1 MKTGVLLETLINISK
16 ISKTDF
22 SIYLNMA
29 PSSLSKILNGSRLPY
44 SKEKK
49 QFSRMAAGYFAEA
62 LYCLNCHM
70 KLKVIFPA
78 IYDFQS
84 KFELENFLSLAI
96 AYAINKD
103 LDDESGSSLNF
114 PNSELSYLG
123 IKNILNMLCIL
134 TSDYIG
140 SSDNESVEFFSTIP
154 IYSPFFSDILQRVQ
168 LFNTTTEIPAIFHQF
183 LSCSTGE
190 CVQKNDKTNY
200 LPAIVYAQKSVNLHL
215 WELSE
220 KPDNPYLLLKGKY
233 LLIFCSQP
241 DGTPLMTCIR
251 QKSHVVSCLTALLK
265 MKSSKITYSQNEIKQ
280 ILTENPSHLSKLL
293 AQQSNSLFTS
303 IPLGYLVNEEDLKN
317 HKNDKNIKTIIIDF
331 FKEVMTNDTEFF
343 ITIDAMMKF
352 CQTGTVVVPLIGQIV
367 IPPDRRI
374 AYLKRLNHFIRN
386 KELNKIMIINSTLPE
401 MTVFSSDNQFMIYL
415 HDFNQQDKVHTF
427 VSPEINNILQREFSG
442 NLQKIVHFTVELW
455 DSYLDEMAIKIQELI
470 S

>member
-1 MKTGVLLETLINISK
+1 MTGVLLETLINISK

-22 SIYLNMA
+22 AIYLNMA
-29 PSSLSKILNGSRLPY
+29 PSGLSKILNGSRLPY

-62 LYCLNCHM
+62 LYCHNCQI
-70 KLKVIFPA
+70 KLKSIFPV
-78 IYDFQS
+78 IYDFHS

-103 LDDESGSSLNF
+103 LDDESGAFLNF

-123 IKNILNMLCIL
+123 INNILNMLCIL
-134 TSDYIG
+134 TSDYIV
-140 SSDNESVEFFSTIP
+140 SSAGESVEFFSTIS
-154 IYSPFFSDILQRVQ
+154 ICSLFYSDILQRVQ
-168 LFNTTTEIPAIFHQF
+168 LLDTTADKPAVFHQF
-183 LSCSTGE
+183 LTSSTDE

-200 LPAIVYAQKSVNLHL
+200 LSSIVHAQKYVDLYL

-220 KPDNPYLLLKGKY
+220 KPDNPYLLLKGKF
-233 LLIFCSQP
+233 LLIFCRQP

-251 QKSHVVSCLTALLK
+251 QKSHVVSCLAALLK
-265 MKSSKITYSQNEIKQ
+265 MKCNKMTYSQSEIKQ
-280 ILTENPSHLSKLL
+280 ILTEHPSHLSKLL
-293 AQQSNSLFTS
+293 EQQPNSLFTS
-303 IPLGYLVNEEDLKN
+303 IPMGYLVTEEDLKN
-317 HKNDKNIKTIIIDF
+317 SKSDKKNKRLIIDF
-331 FKEVMTNDTEFF
+331 FKEVLSNDTEFY

-352 CQTGTVVVPLIGQIV
+352 CITGTVVVPLIGQID

-386 KELNKIMIINSTLPE
+386 KPLNKIIIINSTLPE
-401 MTVFSSDNQFMIYL
+401 MTVFGSESQSMIYL
-415 HDFNQQDKVHTF
+415 LDFNLQDKVHTF
-427 VSPEINNILQREFSG
+427 PSREINNILQREFAG
-442 NLQKIVHFTVELW
+442 NPQKIVHFSVELW
-455 DSYLDEMAIKIQELI
+455 NSYLDEMALKIQELI